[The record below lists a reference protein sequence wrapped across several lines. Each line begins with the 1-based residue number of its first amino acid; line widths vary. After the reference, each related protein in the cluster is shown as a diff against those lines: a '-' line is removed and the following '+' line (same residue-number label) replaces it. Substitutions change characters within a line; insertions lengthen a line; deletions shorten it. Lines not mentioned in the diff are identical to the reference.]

1 MHPIGEYSRRRFSRR
16 HEYPTGH
23 PLPAEIPPSE
33 RDATH
38 IRAFRR
44 RVSNGGAATENM
56 KECGRSSLFEGS
68 SCGWGSD
75 FGRRERPVGASPR
88 RRFPHRLIYS
98 AEHPLPAET
107 SPSEKDTTHR
117 PVPRRCVLNGG
128 AATEKSGEIS
138 VLDMTLRHP
147 PGIVSP
153 FAKERGRSRRSL
165 APRRWT
171 KPAVTTPAKPERPS
185 GRRSGERRSG
195 SMGRAADNV

>member
-75 FGRRERPVGASPR
+75 FGRRDASRRRISSATLPSSAHILGGAS
-88 RRFPHRLIYS
+88 
-98 AEHPLPAET
+98 
-107 SPSEKDTTHR
+107 
-117 PVPRRCVLNGG
+117 
-128 AATEKSGEIS
+128 
-138 VLDMTLRHP
+138 
-147 PGIVSP
+147 
-153 FAKERGRSRRSL
+153 
-165 APRRWT
+165 APRRNLSFGEGHDPSARPPSVRFEWRSRHGEIRRDKRT
-171 KPAVTTPAKPERPS
+171 RYDPSASTRHSLAVRERTGAFPPKSRPS
-185 GRRSGERRSG
+185 SLDEARRDHAREAGASQRKTFRRKTFRFDG
-195 SMGRAADNV
+195 ACRR